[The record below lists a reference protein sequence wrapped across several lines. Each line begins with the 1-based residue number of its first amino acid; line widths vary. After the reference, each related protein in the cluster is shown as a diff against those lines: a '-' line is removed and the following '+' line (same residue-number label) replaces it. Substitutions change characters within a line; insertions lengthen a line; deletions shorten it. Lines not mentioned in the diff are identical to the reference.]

1 MTDFNHSTTLQWQAE
16 RYGGLP
22 CIWIGSLL
30 SSTVSQCGRNCLRPL
45 CCLQPCWRSK
55 GWALW
60 VYKYSFVFVPF
71 SSKYFVPIINFNFS
85 DTASAKKMDDK
96 QWYQFDDSIV
106 SETREDRLVVSSLN
120 TTSCKLAHR
129 YSWPIPNTHRR
140 QLHIYC
146 SIVVV
151 AGSHHLVSRSNRK
164 GDSWGK
170 QMVPQYYYN
179 HSSN

>member
-1 MTDFNHSTTLQWQAE
+1 MS
-16 RYGGLP
+16 R
-22 CIWIGSLL
+22 
-30 SSTVSQCGRNCLRPL
+30 CGRNCLRPL
-45 CCLQPCWRSK
+45 CCLQPYWRSK

-60 VYKYSFVFVPF
+60 VYIQVYGIFCVCVFHF
-71 SSKYFVPIINFNFS
+71 HSNILWPIIITLLYSISILFS
-85 DTASAKKMDDK
+85 DTASARKMDDK

-120 TTSCKLAHR
+120 TTSCKLSHR